1 MDCYHWYNQINVTR
15 LMYYVLIIC
24 CIAGEKKQ
32 NINKVNSLFSN
43 KFRIVLKTIL
53 FEYAVV
59 RS

>member
-1 MDCYHWYNQINVTR
+1 
-15 LMYYVLIIC
+15 MYYVLIIC